1 MAALHADCG
10 NEAKLTFL
18 QSEGRV
24 REGLSEDVQMRGPG
38 TEQVEEVECSR

>member
-1 MAALHADCG
+1 MTALRADYG
-10 NEAKLTFL
+10 NEVELTFL